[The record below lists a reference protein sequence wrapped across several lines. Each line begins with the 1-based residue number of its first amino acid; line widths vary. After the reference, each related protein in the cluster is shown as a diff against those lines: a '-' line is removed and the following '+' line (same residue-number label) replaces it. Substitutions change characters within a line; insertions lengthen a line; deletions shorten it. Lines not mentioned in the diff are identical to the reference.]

1 MFRRSGRIRESRG
14 NIRNRTAADK
24 CPHRICHLK
33 ETVRVRFDQAD
44 RPRKDRTADGREER
58 RSEIRRSIFELLR
71 REAEIISSDSVS
83 LEEAMESYKKG
94 KEYFEICSRK
104 LQEAKQLIQIYDKE
118 NDTIKEM

>member
-1 MFRRSGRIRESRG
+1 MKENGSRHDSIRR
-14 NIRNRTAADK
+14 T
-24 CPHRICHLK
+24 
-33 ETVRVRFDQAD
+33 
-44 RPRKDRTADGREER
+44 GRERTGRQME
-58 RSEIRRSIFELLR
+58 EKKEDLKFEEAFELLR

>member
-1 MFRRSGRIRESRG
+1 MEEKKE
-14 NIRNRTAADK
+14 D
-24 CPHRICHLK
+24 LK
-33 ETVRVRFDQAD
+33 F
-44 RPRKDRTADGREER
+44 EEA
-58 RSEIRRSIFELLR
+58 FELLR

-83 LEEAMESYKKG
+83 LEEAMESYKG

>member
-1 MFRRSGRIRESRG
+1 MEEKKE
-14 NIRNRTAADK
+14 D
-24 CPHRICHLK
+24 LK
-33 ETVRVRFDQAD
+33 F
-44 RPRKDRTADGREER
+44 EEAV
-58 RSEIRRSIFELLR
+58 ELLR
-71 REAEIISSDSVS
+71 REAAIISSDSVS